1 LVNSYMSLLRSEIIL
16 KFPSYKH
23 IAPPEQGSSHNDG
36 DFLCKAPK
44 RQQVGALQGGTQ
56 PVR

>member
-1 LVNSYMSLLRSEIIL
+1 MCFLVNSYMSLLRSEIIL

-36 DFLCKAPK
+36 DFLCKA
-44 RQQVGALQGGTQ
+44 RHIGSNLDNQYI
-56 PVR
+56 